1 MFIRKV
7 KFEDYLNIKKLT
19 KKYNL
24 SIFKKKDW
32 INIWKNNP
40 YLKKEK
46 KSFTRG
52 WVLENKKKIV
62 GHIGNIP
69 TQYSYNLK
77 NYNGSIISCWV
88 VEPKHRLHS
97 VRLVQEFV
105 SQENNDFFIAT
116 TSNKKTAKTLSA
128 FGWNR
133 MPNNDYNNKLY
144 IVLRSENVVRS
155 YVKKNFFFSNIII
168 NKLLYYIV
176 SVVFKKKI
184 NYWKNFKIS
193 KEVKIY
199 KNFNS
204 DFDNL
209 WKKLKNKK
217 KKTFL
222 FNRSSEWLNWHLG
235 SKLKNKGAFI
245 LVNKKDKAIEGY
257 AVCIIKKVKNLGLK
271 KAVLTDLVSLEDNT
285 RSYMDLIL
293 QSIEHS
299 IKLKC
304 DLLEIVGFKENK
316 RKIIKNIKPF
326 EKKSKFSPFFFKSN
340 NLNLNK
346 ALLKKEIW
354 DPSEI
359 DGDSIY

>member
-217 KKTFL
+217 KK
-222 FNRSSEWLNWHLG
+222 NI
-235 SKLKNKGAFI
+235 FI
-245 LVNKKDKAIEGY
+245 
-257 AVCIIKKVKNLGLK
+257 
-271 KAVLTDLVSLEDNT
+271 
-285 RSYMDLIL
+285 
-293 QSIEHS
+293 
-299 IKLKC
+299 
-304 DLLEIVGFKENK
+304 
-316 RKIIKNIKPF
+316 
-326 EKKSKFSPFFFKSN
+326 
-340 NLNLNK
+340 
-346 ALLKKEIW
+346 
-354 DPSEI
+354 
-359 DGDSIY
+359 